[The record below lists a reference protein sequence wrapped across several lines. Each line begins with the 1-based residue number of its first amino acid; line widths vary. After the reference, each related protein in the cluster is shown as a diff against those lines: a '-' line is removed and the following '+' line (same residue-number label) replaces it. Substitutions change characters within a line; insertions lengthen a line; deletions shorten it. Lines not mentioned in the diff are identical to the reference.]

1 MLSGYVTDISAGK
14 QANKES
20 MKRPALEQFS
30 TSQEVWDQ
38 NLELRSIRFEDIAAA
53 TNSFHDTNVLGKGGF
68 GKVYKVLK
76 L

>member
-1 MLSGYVTDISAGK
+1 MLSGEITHISAGI
-14 QANKES
+14 QVNKES
-20 MKRPALEQFS
+20 WKRPAPDHSS

-38 NLELRSIRFEDIAAA
+38 NLEIQSIMFEDIAAA